1 MQAMG
6 CDLLTMPQNLLFEE
20 DGAFKAGS
28 VLSAT
33 EAAYQ
38 VELASGKRSK
48 VKNSNVLLRFEQPP
62 PAQLL
67 AAAQREAEAIELD
80 FLWECAP
87 QDEFAFEELAREYY
101 GRAPTPVEAATILLR
116 LHSAPVYFHR
126 KGRGRFRPAPPE
138 ILKAAL
144 AAVERKRLQ
153 QGKTEALAAD
163 LIAGRA
169 PEPIVRQAVTLLTRP
184 DRNSVEYKAVEQAA
198 NALRMNPLRLLLE
211 RGAIASPLRW
221 HLDSFFATMFPRGT
235 GFAPGLPAP
244 VVHDTLPL
252 ADVAAFSIDDSST
265 TEIDD
270 AFSLQSRGASAIV
283 GIHIAAPAAAL
294 GRDHSLDAVA
304 RARMSTVYAPGVKVT
319 MLPGDWIDAYSLAA
333 GRVVPVLSLYVDV
346 DPASA
351 TALNFETRLERIRIA
366 ANLRHDQLDD
376 VVTNERIGADALEP
390 AGVPFGRE
398 LAFLWRLANTLLAER
413 ERARGKPEPLGRID
427 YNIEVERRGDEVDP
441 DARVVVRTRRRGAP
455 LDLIVA
461 ELMIL
466 ANSHWGGWL
475 AENRSVGIYR
485 SQSLLRVGGRTS
497 GKVRMSTTPAPHEG
511 IGVAHYAW
519 SSSPLRRYVDLVN
532 QRQLIAAVSGTTPP
546 YAANDAELFA
556 VVSAFDVAYTAYAAF
571 QTNMERYW
579 CLRWLKQEK
588 VARIGATVLK
598 EEILRLDGL
607 PFVTRVP
614 GMPGLPRGQRVELD
628 LLGTDEVELTLEARL
643 HQILSASAAE
653 EVEPDLEEGEEETV
667 QAQTIRVAG
676 AQPETREQQVPEG
689 EGNAASDD
697 PNRASGVAS

>member
-1 MQAMG
+1 
-6 CDLLTMPQNLLFEE
+6 MPKNLLFEE
-20 DGAFKAGS
+20 DGSFKAGA

-33 EAAYQ
+33 DAAYQ

-48 VKNSNVLLRFEQPP
+48 VKNTNVLLRFEQPP

-67 AAAQREAEAIELD
+67 AAAQRDAEAIELD

-101 GRAPTPVEAATILLR
+101 GRAPTPVEAAAILLR

-126 KGRGRFRPAPPE
+126 KGRGRFRPAPPD

-153 QGKTEALAAD
+153 QERTEAFTAD
-163 LIAGRA
+163 LIAGST
-169 PEPIVRQAVTLLTRP
+169 PEPIVRQAITLLTRP
-184 DRNSVEYKAVEQAA
+184 DRNSIEFKALEHAA
-198 NALRMNPLRLLLE
+198 SQLHTSPLRLLLE

-221 HLDSFFATMFPRGT
+221 HLDSFFATMFPRGI
-235 GFAPGLPAP
+235 GFGPGLPKPGA
-244 VVHDTLPL
+244 HDSLPL

-270 AFSLQSRGASAIV
+270 AFSVQLRAGRAVV
-283 GIHIAAPAAAL
+283 GIHIAAPAASI
-294 GRDHSLDAVA
+294 GRDHQLDAVA
-304 RARMSTVYAPGVKVT
+304 RSRMSTVYAPGLKVT

-333 GRVVPVLSLYVDV
+333 GRDVPVLSLYVDV
-346 DPASA
+346 DPDSA
-351 TALNFETRLERIRIA
+351 TTLNFETRLERVRIA

-376 VVTNERIGADALEP
+376 IVTNERIAADALES
-390 AGVPFGRE
+390 AGVPFSSE
-398 LAFLWRLANTLLAER
+398 LTLLWRLANALLAKR
-413 ERARGKPEPLGRID
+413 ERVRGKPEPLGRIE
-427 YNIEVERRGDEVDP
+427 YNIEVEPRGADLDP
-441 DARVVVRTRRRGAP
+441 EARVVVRTRRRGAP

-475 AENRSVGIYR
+475 AECRRVGIYR
-485 SQSLLRVGGRTS
+485 SQSLTRVGGRAT

-532 QRQLIAAVSGTTPP
+532 QRQLIAAVSGAAPP
-546 YAANDAELFA
+546 YATNDAELFA

-579 CLRWLKQEK
+579 CLRWLKQER

-598 EEILRLDGL
+598 DDLLRLDGL
-607 PFVTRVP
+607 PFVTRLP
-614 GMPGLPRGQRVELD
+614 GMPLLPRGQKVELD
-628 LLGTDEVELTLEARL
+628 VLGSDEVELTLEARL
-643 HQILSASAAE
+643 HQVLTVSAAA
-653 EVEPDLEEGEEETV
+653 EVELDMDEGEEETG
-667 QAQTIRVAG
+667 QAQAIRITGDQA
-676 AQPETREQQVPEG
+676 ETGEQRASEG
-689 EGNAASDD
+689 GRTAAPDD
-697 PNRASGVAS
+697 PDRVSGVAP

>member
-1 MQAMG
+1 
-6 CDLLTMPQNLLFEE
+6 MPQNLLFEE
-20 DGAFKAGS
+20 DGAFKAGA

-33 EAAYQ
+33 DASYQ

-48 VKNSNVLLRFEQPP
+48 VKSTNVLLRFEQPP

-87 QDEFAFEELAREYY
+87 QDEFTFEDLAREYY

-126 KGRGRFRPAPPE
+126 KGRGRFRPAAPE

-144 AAVERKRLQ
+144 AAVERKRLLQ
-153 QGKTEALAAD
+153 ERTEALTAD

-169 PEPIVRQAVTLLTRP
+169 PEPIVRQAITLLTHP
-184 DRNSVEYKAVEQAA
+184 DRNGIEFKALEQAA
-198 NALRMNPLRLLLE
+198 GALHMNPLRLLLE

-235 GFAPGLPAP
+235 GFAPGLPGPEARES
-244 VVHDTLPL
+244 LPL
-252 ADVAAFSIDDSST
+252 ADVSAFSIDDSST

-270 AFSLQSRGASAIV
+270 AFSLQSRAGRTVV
-283 GIHIAAPAAAL
+283 GIHIAAPAAAI
-294 GRDHSLDAVA
+294 GREHPLDGVA
-304 RARMSTVYAPGVKVT
+304 RGRMSTVYAPGIKVT
-319 MLPGDWIDAYSLAA
+319 MLPGDWIAAYSLTA
-333 GRVVPVLSLYVDV
+333 GREIPVLSLYVDV
-346 DPASA
+346 DPESA
-351 TALNFETRLERIRIA
+351 TALSFETRLERIRIA
-366 ANLRHDQLDD
+366 ANLRHDQLDH
-376 VVTNERIGADALEP
+376 VVTHERIAADSLAS

-413 ERARGKPEPLGRID
+413 ERVRGKAEPLGRVDFSID
-427 YNIEVERRGDEVDP
+427 VERRGEDLDP
-441 DARVVVRTRRRGAP
+441 DAHVTVRTRRRGAP

-475 AENRSVGIYR
+475 ADNQRAAIYR
-485 SQSLLRVGGRTS
+485 TQSLLRLGGRVT
-497 GKVRMSTTPAPHEG
+497 GKVRMATTPAPHDG

-532 QRQLIAAVSGTTPP
+532 QRQLIATVSGAPPP
-546 YAANDAELFA
+546 YATNDADLFA
-556 VVSAFDVAYTAYAAF
+556 VVSAFDVAYAAYAAF

-579 CLRWLKQEK
+579 CLRWLRQER
-588 VARIGATVLK
+588 VSRIGATVLK
-598 EEILRLDGL
+598 EDVLRLDGL
-607 PFVTRVP
+607 PFVTRLP
-614 GMPGLPRGQRVELD
+614 GMPALPRGQRVELD
-628 LLGTDEVELTLEARL
+628 VLGTDEVDLTLEARL
-643 HQILSASAAE
+643 HQVLAGSAVAE
-653 EVEPDLEEGEEETV
+653 TDFDEEEDGEAVQTV
-667 QAQTIRVAG
+667 DLAPDAPAQAQPQAG
-676 AQPETREQQVPEG
+676 APAPDEPH
-689 EGNAASDD
+689 
-697 PNRASGVAS
+697 RASGLAS